1 MPASPLCWLLADALA
16 ETAVVYAAAHPRY
29 PLPTPR
35 HPSPPSQPLA
45 TPSYY
50 ACTTHLR
57 ALSRLSTHPRLLAHL
72 PPAWPRSLWVH
83 FDSLASLPLL
93 RAAAELSGTRYAAAA
108 PRVRHGDLRGSG
120 GDLARADAGAAGD
133 APDLVRG
140 DLPTELPPGAAEAGE
155 PAPRREEQQL
165 LKMGALEEALAE
177 ARAELAAARQGRR
190 ADAPPP
196 AMPHRT
202 MASGLG

>member
-1 MPASPLCWLLADALA
+1 MHSG
-16 ETAVVYAAAHPRY
+16 
-29 PLPTPR
+29 
-35 HPSPPSQPLA
+35 
-45 TPSYY
+45 
-50 ACTTHLR
+50 

-120 GDLARADAGAAGD
+120 GDLARGGAGGAGEE
-133 APDLVRG
+133 PDLARG
-140 DLPTELPPGAAEAGE
+140 DLAPELPPSAAAAGE
-155 PAPRREEQQL
+155 PSPRREEHMAEQQL

-177 ARAELAAARQGRR
+177 ARAELAAARHGRR

>member
-1 MPASPLCWLLADALA
+1 MPPHTLASPR
-16 ETAVVYAAAHPRY
+16 H
-29 PLPTPR
+29 PR
-35 HPSPPSQPLA
+35 HPSLL
-45 TPSYY
+45 
-50 ACTTHLR
+50 CLR
-57 ALSRLSTHPRLLAHL
+57 TWVLSRDSPLTHAYLLTYYLLAHL
-72 PPAWPRSLWVH
+72 LPTWPRSLWVH

-93 RAAAELSGTRYAAAA
+93 RAAAELSGTRYAAAV

-120 GDLARADAGAAGD
+120 GDLARGGAGGAGD
-133 APDLVRG
+133 APDLARG
-140 DLPTELPPGAAEAGE
+140 DLPLNLAPDLPPSAAEAGE

-165 LKMGALEEALAE
+165 LKMSALEEALAE

-202 MASGLG
+202 IASSLG

>member
-1 MPASPLCWLLADALA
+1 M
-16 ETAVVYAAAHPRY
+16 T
-29 PLPTPR
+29 
-35 HPSPPSQPLA
+35 
-45 TPSYY
+45 
-50 ACTTHLR
+50 LR
-57 ALSRLSTHPRLLAHL
+57 ECYDQN
-72 PPAWPRSLWVH
+72 
-83 FDSLASLPLL
+83 DSLASLPLL

-108 PRVRHGDLRGSG
+108 PRVRHGDLAPG
-120 GDLARADAGAAGD
+120 GAGGAGD

-140 DLPTELPPGAAEAGE
+140 DLPTELPPSAAEAGE

-177 ARAELAAARQGRR
+177 VRAELAAARHARR

>member
-1 MPASPLCWLLADALA
+1 M
-16 ETAVVYAAAHPRY
+16 
-29 PLPTPR
+29 
-35 HPSPPSQPLA
+35 
-45 TPSYY
+45 
-50 ACTTHLR
+50 HLR

-120 GDLARADAGAAGD
+120 GDLARGDAGGAGE
-133 APDLVRG
+133 APDLARG
-140 DLPTELPPGAAEAGE
+140 DLAPELPPSAAEAGE

-177 ARAELAAARQGRR
+177 ARAELAAARHGRR